1 MTAPEDLDLILH
13 IGLHKTATTYV
24 QNVWSE
30 GRDRLADAGLWY
42 PTVGLA
48 KKRGINT
55 REGAQS
61 GQARFARA
69 GNRRRLLKRMLEEV
83 PPRASKV
90 LISSEEFTRARTD
103 WTPAQYLRVF
113 GAFRSVKVVA
123 VLRRQDTWI
132 ESFYKQRVDQFN
144 NRETRCF
151 DDFVDQVGT
160 PLFDFHRRLTPWRDL
175 VGPEN
180 FHPLSYDDLAGGAAI
195 SRGILEIAGVDPS
208 EFEPTGV
215 ESAARYD
222 SIRSIDT
229 VGLRILNSYRLSD
242 RGRRNETA
250 RAIYDAAPVG
260 EVELMSPAARAR
272 IQELCAPINARI
284 EQEWFAEPVPGLR
297 FSKEIGGT
305 RGDPPS
311 GPDLLAYIDR
321 VISLCDE
328 ARREELALDSE
339 TEGSSAGSEDR

>member
-1 MTAPEDLDLILH
+1 VTAPEDLDLVVH

-42 PTVGLA
+42 PTVGMA
-48 KKRGINT
+48 RKRGINT

-69 GNRRRLLKRMLEEV
+69 GNRRRLLKRMLAEV
-83 PPRASKV
+83 PPNASKV

-113 GAFRSVKVVA
+113 GAFRTVKVVV

-151 DDFVDQVGT
+151 DDFVDEVGRS
-160 PLFDFHRRLTPWRDL
+160 LFDFHHRFSPWRDL

-180 FHPLSYDDLAGGAAI
+180 FHPLSYDDLRGGAAI
-195 SRGILEIAGVDPS
+195 GRRILEIAGVDADQFDS
-208 EFEPTGV
+208 ERAA
-215 ESAARYD
+215 SAARYD

-229 VGLRILNSYRLSD
+229 VGLRILNAYRLAD

-250 RAIYDAAPVG
+250 RAIYDAAPAG
-260 EVELMSPAARAR
+260 EVELMSPATRSR
-272 IQELCAPINARI
+272 IQEMCAPINERI
-284 EQEWFAEPVPGLR
+284 EAEWFDHPVPGFR
-297 FSKEIGGT
+297 FGEEIGGT
-305 RGDPPS
+305 RGAPPS
-311 GPDLLAYIDR
+311 GTDLVAYIDR
-321 VISLCDE
+321 VMSLCDE
-328 ARREELALDSE
+328 ARREELAHDAAAD
-339 TEGSSAGSEDR
+339 GSGAGGDHR